1 LSRHVHSLF
10 PELEEAPVTEHP
22 TGILPSQKLREL
34 IEGGHIR
41 SDLPI
46 EPGQVQPSSLDLR
59 LGKYAHRV
67 RASFLPGSNSTVT
80 SKLEAYTEEI
90 ISLETPQQLFKG
102 SVYVVP
108 VQEELSLPD
117 HISGRA
123 NPKST
128 TGRLDI
134 FTRLI
139 TNYGHEFESVK
150 AGYRGKLFVEIV
162 PGTFHIVVRMN
173 DRLNQLRLSRGIPG
187 ASDASLT
194 ELDQAERLVYSDN
207 ELPVDALIDRGLVFS
222 VDLGGNQN
230 SGVIG
235 YRAKKGA
242 PVIDLARVGHYDP
255 SHFWVPIPQSPR
267 RDLVLNPEEFYI
279 LASRE
284 KVRIPPQY
292 AAEMVPYDPSVGEFR
307 IHYAGF
313 FDPGFGYG
321 IDDIKG
327 TRAVLEVRSHEVPF
341 LLEDGQRVGRLTFE
355 RLMGV
360 PDILYGRGIGSSYQS
375 QGLALSKHFKQPK

>member
-1 LSRHVHSLF
+1 MSRHALSLF
-10 PELEEAPVTEHP
+10 PELDQSPDTLHS
-22 TGILPSQKLREL
+22 TGILPSQKLRDL
-34 IEGGHIR
+34 IEGGYVR
-41 SDLPI
+41 GDLPI
-46 EPGQVQPSSLDLR
+46 EPGQIQPSSLDLR
-59 LGKYAHRV
+59 LGKQAHRV
-67 RASFLPGSNSTVT
+67 RASFLPGSSSTVAA
-80 SKLEAYTEEI
+80 KLDAYTEEI
-90 ISLETPQQLFKG
+90 LPLDSPQQLSKG

-108 VQEELSLPD
+108 LQEEVNLPG

-139 TNYGHEFESVK
+139 TDYGHEFETVP
-150 AGYRGKLFVEIV
+150 AGYRGRLYVEIV
-162 PGTFHIVVRMN
+162 PGTFHIIVRQN
-173 DRLNQLRLSRGIPG
+173 DRLNQLRLSRGLPG
-187 ASDASLT
+187 ASDARLT
-194 ELDQAERLVYSDN
+194 ELDQQERLVYS
-207 ELPVDALIDRGLVFS
+207 EEEPVEALIDRGLVFS
-222 VDLGGNQN
+222 VDLAGIQN
-230 SGVIG
+230 ASVIG

-242 PVIDLARVGHYDP
+242 PVIDLSRIGHYDP
-255 SHFWVPIPQSPR
+255 SHFWVPIQKSPR

-321 IDDIKG
+321 TDDIKG

-375 QGLALSKHFKQPK
+375 QGLALSKHFKPPQ